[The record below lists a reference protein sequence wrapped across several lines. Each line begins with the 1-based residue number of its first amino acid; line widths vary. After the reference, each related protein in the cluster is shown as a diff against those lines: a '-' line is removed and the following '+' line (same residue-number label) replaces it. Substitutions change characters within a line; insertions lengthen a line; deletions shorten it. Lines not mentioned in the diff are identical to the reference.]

1 MAAEM
6 VGITTIVRVVK
17 KEIDNNFLISRGG
30 VDIVLVRNGSVA
42 LRNGNILHIVVV
54 RFVLCGEPFAC
65 FQGIG
70 GIADGFGCGLRHHRD
85 VIVIPPWFGRRR
97 VR

>member
-1 MAAEM
+1 MLRLLHGEGFGKHGA
-6 VGITTIVRVVK
+6 VP
-17 KEIDNNFLISRGG
+17 

-54 RFVLCGEPFAC
+54 RFVLCDEPFAC

-70 GIADGFGCGLRHHRD
+70 GIVDGFGCGLRHHRD